1 MLLSLVMQLVNV
13 YSARIY
19 IYKVNKPVNFNM
31 KLKVLESVISVSL
44 ILLCKSE
51 LHIKNL
57 QVNPYVK
64 VNSVETINGKS
75 VTQMFSK
82 KTKFVIFNPVLK
94 LNKFY
99 FR

>member
-1 MLLSLVMQLVNV
+1 M
-13 YSARIY
+13 
-19 IYKVNKPVNFNM
+19 NFDM
-31 KLKVLESVISVSL
+31 KMKVLESVITVSML
-44 ILLCKSE
+44 LLCKSE

-82 KTKFVIFNPVLK
+82 KQNL
-94 LNKFY
+94 
-99 FR
+99 